1 MSETAKK
8 TIPHKPIPYRRL
20 RKPIKLLDICPTGLL
35 AKHESL
41 RKIIR
46 DIEFNPD
53 PAYFSKMELIDFN
66 RRLDDINTT
75 IELSIPHI
83 DPADLSIWI
92 PTGKHY
98 LRLIKKIIKMDTQK
112 AKEDAISR
120 RLVQRAEDTV
130 TNQSR
135 MLSSI
140 LDRDFRRI
148 VIDRIVTVDSD
159 NIPTLH
165 TNPDDILKDRKSTR
179 LNSSHDQ
186 ISYAVFCLKK

>member
-1 MSETAKK
+1 
-8 TIPHKPIPYRRL
+8 
-20 RKPIKLLDICPTGLL
+20 
-35 AKHESL
+35 
-41 RKIIR
+41 
-46 DIEFNPD
+46 
-53 PAYFSKMELIDFN
+53 MELIDFN

-98 LRLIKKIIKMDTQK
+98 LRLIKKIIKMETQK
-112 AKEDAISR
+112 AKEEAISR
-120 RLVQRAEDTV
+120 RLIQRAEDTV

-140 LDRDFRRI
+140 LDRDYRRI
-148 VIDRIVTVDSD
+148 VIDRIVTVDSN

-165 TNPDDILKDRKSTR
+165 TNPDDILKIAPTQFKALTHPRQHQFDSLTPEWTSIYSPLQHVNDNIYQSLMDPPTFGK
-179 LNSSHDQ
+179 
-186 ISYAVFCLKK
+186 